1 MSAYAALLK
10 VGLSFKTGK
19 LIRQLGLLSA
29 LIPSLLAQTSTAPC
43 DLNGDGAVNIADVQ
57 IAVNEVLGLSACT
70 MNLDGTGT
78 CDVADV
84 QRVITA
90 ALGGACVVTP
100 PASSTITLPI
110 EVMGPSGTTAS
121 VSFSIASASASLLGG
136 TQTLSLQIHGLKY
149 QTESS
154 VQVNNSGWIPINSS
168 NVTLQGLANAYGGI
182 GGGFHTLSMT
192 MSLPAGTVVTG
203 NNTVSFMFNGTDG
216 VTSGFRVLALNV
228 LGSDGSSLVPA
239 STFVWDDPSNWQ
251 APSTA
256 ASDIAAGQTLYTTAA
271 LTVPV
276 LSGGTAAI
284 QAHCSDCHAQDGRD
298 LKYFNYSNNAI
309 QVRSVFHGLTAQQGN
324 QITSYIRS
332 LDYPNPGRPWNPPYQ
347 PGAGLDSQ
355 PVADWAAGAG
365 LSAVLSSDGA
375 MQSYLEPS
383 GSTAGWAANQYLN
396 PRELPIALQFPD
408 WNSWLPTIHP
418 MDAYGA
424 SFTGSAA
431 ASDYTLIRSA
441 LQPNS
446 ASAYQANHLLFAQW
460 DNDVGDFLGPLESP
474 TSWTAAERQ
483 SVYAVMQWQMAKL
496 WEVNQD
502 FGLEGMPQ
510 AVFGSKADL
519 RGWDTNTPFYVS
531 PNMLHIGVGP
541 GLGNGTQA
549 SWEYL
554 AYIWYHLQ
562 LVLNDGQGAQSDHSP
577 IDYDYVSGIL
587 KDFSND
593 TGAPEAMLQLTFL
606 IKALQEETLIGKGPE
621 YGITGFQP
629 TESVPLSLVDHDWQ
643 GLWSATAPATQTAL
657 VQAYTQA
664 WFTQISSYTPA
675 EFHAGTDGNGRPWA
689 STTENPALNDWTLFG
704 GQVWASL
711 PRLRYIGVSP
721 ALTYQISAW
730 AATVWPAGNW
740 TLNNTATCSSLST
753 CTSD

>member
-1 MSAYAALLK
+1 MSVA
-10 VGLSFKTGK
+10 SFKTGR
-19 LIRQLGLLSA
+19 LVRQLAILSA
-29 LIPSLLAQTSTAPC
+29 LIPGLLATSPC
-43 DLNGDGAVNIADVQ
+43 DLNDDGVVNIADVQ
-57 IAVNEVLGLSACT
+57 IAVNQVLGISACT

-84 QRVITA
+84 QRVIAA
-90 ALGGACVVTP
+90 ALGSACVVTP
-100 PASSTITLPI
+100 PNTPSTITLPI
-110 EVMGPSGTTAS
+110 EVMGASGTTTS
-121 VSFSIASASASLLGG
+121 VSFSISSASASLLSG

-149 QTESS
+149 QTEASL
-154 VQVNNSGWIPINSS
+154 QVNNSAWIPINSS
-168 NVTLQGLANAYGGI
+168 NVILQGLANAYGGI

-192 MSLPAGTVVTG
+192 VSLPAGTVVTG
-203 NNTVSFMFNGTDG
+203 NNTVNFMFNGTDG
-216 VTSGFRVLALNV
+216 VTSGYRVLALNV
-228 LGSDGSSLVPA
+228 IGTDGSSLVPA
-239 STFVWDDPSNWQ
+239 STFVWDDPNTWQ
-251 APSTA
+251 PPSTL

-276 LSGGTAAI
+276 LSGGSAPI
-284 QAHCSDCHAQDGRD
+284 QAHCSNCHAQDGRD

-324 QITSYIRS
+324 QIASYIRS
-332 LDYPNPGRPWNPPYQ
+332 LNAPNPGRPWNPPYQ
-347 PGAGLDSQ
+347 PGPGLDSL

-365 LSAVLSSDGA
+365 LSAVLNSDGA
-375 MQSYLEPS
+375 MQPYLEPGS
-383 GSTAGWAANQYLN
+383 STAGWAANQYLN
-396 PRELPIALQFPD
+396 PRELPVALQFPD

-424 SFTGSAA
+424 SFTGSTA
-431 ASDYTLIRSA
+431 ASDYTLIRSV

-446 ASAYQANHLLFAQW
+446 TSAYQSNHLLFGQW
-460 DNDVGDFLGPLESP
+460 DSDVGDLLGPLETP
-474 TSWTAAERQ
+474 PSWTTAERQ
-483 SVYAVMQWQMAKL
+483 SVYSVMQWQMVKL
-496 WEVNQD
+496 WEINQEY
-502 FGLEGMPQ
+502 GLEGMPQ
-510 AVFGSKADL
+510 AVFGSKANV

-531 PNMLHIGVGP
+531 PNMLHIGVGT

-577 IDYDYVSGIL
+577 IDYGYVNGIL

-593 TGAPEAMLQLTFL
+593 AGSPEIMLQLTFL

-621 YGITGFQP
+621 YGVLSGFQP
-629 TESVPLSLVDHDWQ
+629 TVVQAFVLVHHDWQ
-643 GLWSATAPATQTAL
+643 GLWSATAPATQVAL
-657 VQAYTQA
+657 TQAYLQA
-664 WFTQISSYTPA
+664 WFAQISAYTPA
-675 EFHAGTDGNGRPWA
+675 EYYAGKDGNGRPWA
-689 STTENPALNDWTLFG
+689 STTENPALDDETVFG
-704 GQVWASL
+704 GQVWAML
-711 PRLRYIGVSP
+711 PRLRFVGVSP

-740 TLNNTATCSSLST
+740 TLNNNATCTNLGT